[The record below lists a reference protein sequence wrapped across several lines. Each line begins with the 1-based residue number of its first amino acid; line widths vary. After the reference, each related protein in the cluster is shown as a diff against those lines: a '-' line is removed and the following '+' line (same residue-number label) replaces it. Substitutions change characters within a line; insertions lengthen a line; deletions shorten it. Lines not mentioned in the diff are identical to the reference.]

1 MISIIINP
9 VAGGA
14 TPDEA
19 RARVELAR
27 AVLER
32 HGEPGEVSLTTQRGH
47 AVDLAAVAV
56 ARGDRLVVSWGGDG
70 TVNEVASSLVGTRS
84 VLGLVPSGSGNG
96 LARELRIP
104 QAPAAAL
111 REAISAAPRRIDAG
125 RMADRW
131 FFSVAGIGFDAHV
144 AAAFDRDGS
153 ARRGLSTYVR
163 LTVKAL
169 WSYAPARYTIDG
181 GASFPA
187 FLVTAANSAQ
197 FGNGIRIAPEARLDD
212 GRLDLVVFEE
222 RSRLSTLLNM
232 PRLVTGSVA
241 RAPGVTIRSITE
253 AVIECDAPMPF
264 HVDGEPR
271 QGGSRIDVRVVPQA
285 LLVAAGGRP

>member
-14 TPDEA
+14 TPAQA
-19 RARVELAR
+19 RARAELAR
-27 AVLER
+27 AALER
-32 HGEPGEVSLTTQRGH
+32 HGEPGEVSVTTQPGH
-47 AVDLAAVAV
+47 AGEMAAAAV

-70 TVNEVASSLVGTRS
+70 TVNEVASSLVGTRT

-96 LARELRIP
+96 LARELRIA

-125 RMADRW
+125 RMAERW

-144 AAAFDRDGS
+144 AAAFERDGS
-153 ARRGLSTYVR
+153 PRRGLSTYLR
-163 LTVKAL
+163 LTAKAL
-169 WSYAPARYTIDG
+169 WSYEPACYAIDG
-181 GASFPA
+181 GASCPA

-222 RSRLSTLLNM
+222 RSRLSTLVNL

-253 AVIECDAPMPF
+253 AVIECDAPMLF

-285 LLVAAGGRP
+285 LLVAAGGRL